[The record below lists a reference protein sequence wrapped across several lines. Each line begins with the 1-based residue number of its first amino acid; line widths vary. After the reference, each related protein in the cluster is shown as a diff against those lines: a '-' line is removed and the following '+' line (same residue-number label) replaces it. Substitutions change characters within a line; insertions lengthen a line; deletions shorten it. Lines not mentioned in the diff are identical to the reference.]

1 MLIAF
6 SSLSPSPSSDAR
18 SPRYRL
24 SSVRL
29 MTGGMAL
36 ARESGMWISTVVERM
51 VSVMSFMW
59 LCELLD

>member
-1 MLIAF
+1 
-6 SSLSPSPSSDAR
+6 
-18 SPRYRL
+18 
-24 SSVRL
+24 
-29 MTGGMAL
+29 MAL